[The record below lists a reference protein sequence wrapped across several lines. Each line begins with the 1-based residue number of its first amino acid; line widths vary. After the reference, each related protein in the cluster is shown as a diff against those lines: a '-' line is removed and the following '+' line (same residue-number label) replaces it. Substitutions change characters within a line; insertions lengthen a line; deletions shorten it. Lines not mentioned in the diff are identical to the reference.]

1 MKSSNYY
8 DVICLADNEW
18 GNQIMREVAEQFF
31 RDNPDCNFVE
41 VREHAGWW
49 LGFHRSME
57 VIGTANDLAVLRPD
71 RPRPDC
77 LRDWVR
83 RPVLRPDLREVDTLA
98 AYSSHPSYTLQ
109 LLAA

>member
-1 MKSSNYY
+1 MKSPNFY

-18 GNQIMREVAEQFF
+18 GNTIMREVAEQYFLLSPES
-31 RDNPDCNFVE
+31 DFVE
-41 VREHAGWW
+41 IREHAGWW

-57 VIGTANDLAVLRPD
+57 VIGTANDLAVLRQD

-83 RPVLRPDLREVDTLA
+83 REVIRPDIKEVSTLTQYA
-98 AYSSHPSYTLQ
+98 EPAPE